1 LRSTPLEVAPGEGP
15 LPSYSDYSSSPFP
28 QWPVPTWNCLPDGGR
43 LVQKQGDTLKYW
55 RILPT
60 VKAVVADNCE
70 RDIETAH
77 SLVTGL
83 GLPDYDVRIEESL
96 FNPFPSVC
104 EYQLPSVAYGYQ
116 HSFLLLSGPQPSVD
130 FYASALQAR
139 ALSVLP
145 PPNREQ
151 LMNDLQEHLGK
162 GVAPPI
168 SEIAEGISN
177 RQLTGARAL
186 ASDFAESVLHCPL
199 YPCFPTLLAT
209 HAALF

>member
-1 LRSTPLEVAPGEGP
+1 MRSTPLEVAPGEGP

-83 GLPDYDVRIEESL
+83 GLPDYDVRVEESL

-104 EYQLPSVAYGYQ
+104 EYYRRMWLSAFIPPAFRSSAKCG
-116 HSFLLLSGPQPSVD
+116 FLCLCA
-130 FYASALQAR
+130 ASACAVR
-139 ALSVLP
+139 AAAAQQGAVDERS
-145 PPNREQ
+145 
-151 LMNDLQEHLGK
+151 
-162 GVAPPI
+162 
-168 SEIAEGISN
+168 AEALRQRRGASN
-177 RQLTGARAL
+177 IRDR
-186 ASDFAESVLHCPL
+186 
-199 YPCFPTLLAT
+199 
-209 HAALF
+209 